1 MSKTVTIPADTYTR
15 MLERIEFLQDER
27 ELLNGLLYE
36 VWDEGRITRALHQKL
51 SDTLGRPMARASFRV
66 TASEGK

>member
-36 VWDEGRITRALHQKL
+36 VWDEGRITRALH
-51 SDTLGRPMARASFRV
+51 
-66 TASEGK
+66 SEGRWLEHRFA